1 MLCYYI
7 LIGRILFIK
16 FIRIFLHCSI
26 SGLNE
31 TKQAAKK
38 TPSVC
43 NTKCMGTIINI
54 KYRLQIVNGNNPL
67 FIMLFLLYVKTSAVK
82 KVKVH
87 IKMIV

>member
-16 FIRIFLHCSI
+16 FIRIFLYCSI
-26 SGLNE
+26 SVLNE
-31 TKQAAKK
+31 AKQAAKK

-43 NTKCMGTIINI
+43 NTKYMGTVINI

-67 FIMLFLLYVKTSAVK
+67 FIMLFLLK
-82 KVKVH
+82 KNLQYRRSRCTLR
-87 IKMIV
+87 